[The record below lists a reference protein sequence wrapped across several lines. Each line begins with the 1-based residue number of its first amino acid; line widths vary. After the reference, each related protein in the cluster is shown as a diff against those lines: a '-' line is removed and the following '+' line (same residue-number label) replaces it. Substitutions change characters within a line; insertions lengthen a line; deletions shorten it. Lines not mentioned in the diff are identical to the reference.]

1 MQLFHISHLN
11 YHYGSEEI
19 LHDINL
25 EYDNQD
31 FLAIIGPNGG
41 GKSTLMKIILSL
53 LPTKNAIFLDHIQQK
68 DMGYVPQNTLAN
80 PNFPIRVLDV
90 VLMGLINQK
99 IWGFYTKKD
108 RQKALQILQK
118 VGMQD
123 YWDKR
128 MDTLSGGQRQRV
140 FIARA
145 LVSKSKLMLLDEPT
159 ASLDSKSAIQIY
171 ELLNTLH
178 GEGVGIITI
187 CHDINL
193 VLAYC
198 NKIAYLNK
206 QLFLHENTKEQSK
219 TDFLKHLENHH
230 HHFCSVEMSLKECPC
245 ERHEH
250 G

>member
-1 MQLFHISHLN
+1 MQLFHVSHLN
-11 YHYGSEEI
+11 YRYGSEEI

-25 EYDNQD
+25 AYHHTD
-31 FLAIIGPNGG
+31 FLGIIGPNGG
-41 GKSTLMKIILSL
+41 GKSTLIKIILSL
-53 LPTKNAIFLDHIQQK
+53 LPTKNAVFLDNIQKK

-90 VLMGLINQK
+90 VLMGLIHQK
-99 IWGFYTKKD
+99 TWGFYTKKD
-108 RQKALQILQK
+108 RQKALEILQK
-118 VGMQD
+118 VGMQE
-123 YWDKR
+123 YYDKR
-128 MDTLSGGQRQRV
+128 IDALSGGQRQRV

-145 LVSKSKLMLLDEPT
+145 LVSKSSLLLLDEPT

-178 GEGVGIITI
+178 NEGVGIITI

-230 HHFCSVEMSLKECPC
+230 HHFCSVEMSLKESRC

>member
-11 YHYGSEEI
+11 YRYDNEEV

-25 EYDNQD
+25 AYHDAD
-31 FLAIIGPNGG
+31 FLGIIGPNGG
-41 GKSTLMKIILSL
+41 GKSTLIKIILSL
-53 LPTKNAIFLDHIQQK
+53 LPTKNAVFLDNIQKK

-80 PNFPIRVLDV
+80 PNFPICVLDV
-90 VLMGLINQK
+90 VLMGLIHQK
-99 IWGFYTKKD
+99 IWGFYTKSD
-108 RQKALQILQK
+108 RQKALEILQK

-128 MDTLSGGQRQRV
+128 IGTLSGGQRQRV

-145 LVSKSKLMLLDEPT
+145 LVSKSKLLLLDEPT

-178 GEGVGIITI
+178 SEGVGIITI

-198 NKIAYLNK
+198 NKIAYCNK

-219 TDFLKHLENHH
+219 TDFLKHLENNHQ
-230 HHFCSVEMSLKECPC
+230 HFCSVEMSLTESLC